1 MKYYPTER
9 MIADY
14 LTKPLQGSLFQKI
27 RDIIMGV
34 ISFPIEER
42 VEIRDKMSTG
52 IRYDTH
58 HLG

>member
-1 MKYYPTER
+1 

-14 LTKPLQGSLFQKI
+14 LTKPLQGLLFQKM
-27 RDIIMGV
+27 RDIIVGV

-42 VEIRDKMSTG
+42 IEIRDKMSTG